1 MKRRILFVENFA
13 KVENVIIRDLSNEY
27 GLDERAARIMQ
38 LVEGEVSE
46 ELLEMLMDKLQGFC
60 GQMQIEMAED
70 LLDFALAHVVHTT
83 GCPSVDYVLD
93 YCYSYIAME
102 HDIMLELEN

>member
-13 KVENVIIRDLSNEY
+13 KIEKVIPQNLSNEFDI
-27 GLDERAARIMQ
+27 DERAARIMR

-46 ELLEMLMDKLQGFC
+46 ELLEMLMSELQGFC

-102 HDIMLELEN
+102 HGIMLELEN

>member
-38 LVEGEVSE
+38 QVEDLVSE
-46 ELLEMLMDKLQGFC
+46 NLLNNLIDCLLSFC
-60 GQMQIEMAED
+60 DQMQVELAED
-70 LLDFALAHVVHTT
+70 ILDFALAHVVHTT
-83 GCPSVDYVLD
+83 GCPSADYVLD

>member
-1 MKRRILFVENFA
+1 MKRRVLFVENYA
-13 KVENVIIRDLSNEY
+13 KVEKVITQDLSNEF
-27 GLDERAARIMQ
+27 GIDERAARIMR

-46 ELLEMLMDKLQGFC
+46 DLLYMLLGELQGFC

-93 YCYSYIAME
+93 YCYSHIAME
-102 HDIMLELEN
+102 HDIMLELNN

>member
-1 MKRRILFVENFA
+1 MKRRVLFVENFA
-13 KVENVIIRDLSNEY
+13 KVEKVITQDLSNEF
-27 GLDERAARIMQ
+27 GIDERAARIMR

-46 ELLEMLMDKLQGFC
+46 ELLNVLMGELQGFC

-83 GCPSVDYVLD
+83 GCPSADYVLD

-102 HDIMLELEN
+102 HDIMLELNN

>member
-38 LVEGEVSE
+38 QVEDLVSE
-46 ELLEMLMDKLQGFC
+46 NLLNNLIDCLLSFC
-60 GQMQIEMAED
+60 DQMQVELAED
-70 LLDFALAHVVHTT
+70 ILDFALAHVVHST
-83 GCPSVDYVLD
+83 GCKSADYVLD
-93 YCYSYIAME
+93 YCYTSIAME